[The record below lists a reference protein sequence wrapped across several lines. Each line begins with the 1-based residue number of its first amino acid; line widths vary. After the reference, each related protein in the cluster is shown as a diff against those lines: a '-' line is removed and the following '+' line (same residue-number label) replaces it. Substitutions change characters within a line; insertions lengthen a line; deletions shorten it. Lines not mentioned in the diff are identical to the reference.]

1 MTQPQHKTA
10 SRRSA
15 GVHYADEAARALLA
29 GHLGVVEDPAAAG
42 WQLVKRN
49 ASRCV
54 WRGSVGG
61 QSVYL
66 KQFHARSLGRRLIR
80 ALGVSRAR
88 REMHF
93 AAALQ
98 RAGVEAVPI
107 LAWAC
112 GGGREWVV
120 SRAVEPA
127 SNLDAWH
134 EAKAADRGGSGL
146 GRVEEA
152 SAALAGMIAR
162 MHRAGIFHQD
172 LHCGNILIKGGQ
184 GPVQLVLMD
193 LHRISQGRATRAAMA
208 ANLAQL
214 LCDRCDFTTRS
225 QRLRFLKHYLAALGG
240 DGTAR
245 GWQMMIERSAARHRR
260 GIRGKRDRRVLK
272 DNAYFARIKLA
283 RGWRGHVVLASKRK
297 FPPSVACEATFE
309 ADQWKTLLERPE
321 SLLEGDV
328 EVLKDSRSS
337 LVVRR
342 SVAMGGREIA
352 MHIKRPRRKQ
362 WYKIVI
368 DCFRPSRPVRA
379 FELGHGL
386 LTRRIATAL
395 PLAALERRWGPLLL
409 DSILI
414 TETVLCPRLNDF
426 FNAHLSVPPS
436 GEQQLTP
443 TQQRQLAQDVLTEM
457 GRLLQRLHDNNYA
470 HRDLKANNMLV
481 HWRGGRCPGIVLV
494 DLDGLRPVRLLT
506 QRRRFQGLMRLNV
519 SLLNCPVVNHAG
531 QLRMLL
537 GYLRRPGSGRINFKP
552 YWRVLEAWSAR
563 KLRQQIRSRRIT
575 QAALRQ
581 RQGDGG
587 RSTLPI

>member
-1 MTQPQHKTA
+1 M
-10 SRRSA
+10 RSQKNKA
-15 GVHYADEAARALLA
+15 CDCGGVHYADPSARALLE
-29 GHLGVVEDPAAAG
+29 GSLGVLEDPAVAG

-49 ASRCV
+49 ASRSV
-54 WRGSVGG
+54 WHGSVGG
-61 QSVYL
+61 QRVYL
-66 KQFHARSLGRRLIR
+66 KQFHARSLGSRLVR
-80 ALGVSRAR
+80 GLGVSRAR

-93 AAALQ
+93 SAALQ
-98 RAGVEAVPI
+98 RAGVEAVSV
-107 LAWAC
+107 LAWTC
-112 GGGREWVV
+112 GGGREWMV

-127 SNLDAWH
+127 CGADAWH
-134 EAKAADRGGSGL
+134 EALAGDRSPAARR
-146 GRVEEA
+146 RVEQA
-152 SAALAGMIAR
+152 SAALARMLAR
-162 MHRAGIFHQD
+162 MHAAGIFHQD
-172 LHCGNILIKGGQ
+172 LHCGNILVQDAGGS
-184 GPVQLVLMD
+184 VELVLMD
-193 LHRISQGRATRAAMA
+193 LHRVAQGRPTRPAMA

-214 LCDRCDFTTRS
+214 LCDRGDFTTRS

-245 GWQMMIERSAARHRR
+245 GWQMMIEQSAQRHRR
-260 GIRGKRDRRVLK
+260 TLRAKRDRRVLK
-272 DNAYFARIKLA
+272 DNAYFARIKLP

-297 FPPSVACEATFE
+297 FPPSVACEATFS
-309 ADQWKTLLERPE
+309 AAQWAALLERPE
-321 SLLEGDV
+321 SLLEGDC

-342 SVAMGGREIA
+342 SVVMGGREIT

-362 WYKIVI
+362 WYKILV
-368 DCFRPSRPVRA
+368 DCLRPSRPVRA
-379 FELGHGL
+379 FELGHAL

-414 TETVLCPRLNDF
+414 TETVFCPRLNDF

-436 GEQQLTP
+436 GEHQLTP
-443 TQQRQLAQDVLTEM
+443 AQQRQLAQDVLTEM

-481 HWRGGRCPGIVLV
+481 HWRGGRSPGIVLV
-494 DLDGLRPVRLLT
+494 DLDGLRPVRVLT

-575 QAALRQ
+575 QAARRQ
-581 RQGDGG
+581 REDDGG
-587 RSTLPI
+587 RTTQTI